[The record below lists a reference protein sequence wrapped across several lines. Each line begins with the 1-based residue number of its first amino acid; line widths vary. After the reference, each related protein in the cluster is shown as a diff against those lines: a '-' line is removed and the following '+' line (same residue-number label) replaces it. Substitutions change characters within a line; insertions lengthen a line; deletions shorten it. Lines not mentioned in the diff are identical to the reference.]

1 MVLKPS
7 NIGSLPGD
15 RTIITTLVES
25 LSIEE
30 SDEKF
35 LVGMEMGTHDLN
47 ADLDEF
53 ESELLVKD

>member
-30 SDEKF
+30 RDENF
-35 LVGMEMGTHDLN
+35 LAGMEMGAHDLN
-47 ADLDEF
+47 ADLD
-53 ESELLVKD
+53 